1 MAASRTVRRFTGK
14 PFCICFDG
22 GCPITTGVGSIG
34 MHFVDVDGRPLYT
47 HGEHEVGYTS
57 NHSEFLGFR
66 RALETLLERRWH
78 TRGDYIQVRGDS
90 QYVLKVMTGE
100 WRPSAPPLV
109 DLYEGVRTLI
119 RRYRL
124 KVQFQWVPRY
134 ENSEADA
141 AVCAAHK
148 AQGTVVLLDNTG
160 DAEFASSM
168 ETSPGRT
175 GGAAC
180 SNVVCVGGAC
190 LPRAGGLVSCSPPGQ
205 YAAALTRSRAR

>member
-1 MAASRTVRRFTGK
+1 MAASWTVWQFTGK
-14 PFCICFDG
+14 PFCVWFDG

-34 MHFVDVDGRPLYT
+34 IHFVDVDGRPLYT
-47 HGEHEVGYTS
+47 RGEHEVGYTS

-78 TRGDYIQVRGDS
+78 TRGDYIQVRGNS

-100 WRPSAPPLV
+100 RHPSVLHLA

-141 AVCAAHK
+141 AVHTACK
-148 AQGTVVLLDNTG
+148 A
-160 DAEFASSM
+160 
-168 ETSPGRT
+168 
-175 GGAAC
+175 
-180 SNVVCVGGAC
+180 
-190 LPRAGGLVSCSPPGQ
+190 
-205 YAAALTRSRAR
+205 